1 MKKIKHYRW
10 HMIILVCFIT
20 IINYLDRTAL
30 GVAAPTI
37 MSDLGITKEQYSWV
51 ISAFQLAYTIGQP
64 IMGFFIDTIGL
75 KLGFFI
81 CAMIWGCATM
91 AHALTGSWQGLAV
104 MRGIMGFSEASAI
117 PAGVKT
123 ASTWFPAKERGI
135 ATGVFNM
142 GTSFGAMLAP
152 PLIAWCIMFHSW
164 QFAFLVAGAMALI
177 AAVIWFIFY
186 KDPKDAKGLS
196 EEERAYI
203 ENGQEKHLEST
214 KKEKTSVKN
223 ILKQRNFWGI
233 GIARFLADP
242 AWGTINFWV
251 PIFFV
256 ETLNFSL
263 KEIAMFVWLPFLM
276 ADLGCL
282 ASGFV
287 AKFLNDRGVSLINSR
302 RITFTLGAILMTT
315 IGLVSI
321 VDNPYLAVL
330 LISIGGFSHQLLS
343 TVAATLGADLFKKN
357 EVATAVGMA
366 GACAW
371 SGQLLFNLFIGAF
384 VSIIGF
390 GPFFIAL
397 AIFDLIGAAALWLLI
412 RDNNTTEKPV
422 SSDSMTLSKAH

>member
-1 MKKIKHYRW
+1 MKTIKHYRW
-10 HMIILVCFIT
+10 HMILLVCFIT
-20 IINYLDRTAL
+20 IINYFDRTAL

-37 MSDLGITKEQYSWV
+37 MKELDITKEQYSWV
-51 ISAFQLAYTIGQP
+51 VSAFQLAYTIGQP
-64 IMGFFIDTIGL
+64 VMGYFIDTIGL

-81 CAMIWGCATM
+81 CAIVWGLATL
-91 AHALTGSWQGLAV
+91 AHSLTGSWQGLAF
-104 MRGIMGFSEASAI
+104 MRAIMGFSEASAI

-123 ASTWFPAKERGI
+123 AATWFPAKERGI

-152 PLIAWCIMFHSW
+152 PLIAWCILFHSW
-164 QFAFLVAGAMALI
+164 QFAFLVAGGLAI
-177 AAVIWFIFY
+177 VAAFIWLIFY
-186 KDPKDAKGLS
+186 KDPKEAKRLS
-196 EEERAYI
+196 AEERAYI
-203 ENGQEKHLEST
+203 EGGQEKHLHTEQ
-214 KKEKTSVKN
+214 KEKTSKLA

-233 GIARFLADP
+233 GLSRFLADP

-256 ETLNFSL
+256 ETLHFSL

-287 AKFLNDRGVSLINSR
+287 AKFLNDRGIGLINSR
-302 RITFTLGAILMTT
+302 RITFTLGAVLMTT

-321 VDNPYLAVL
+321 VQNPYVAVL

-343 TVAATLGADLFKKN
+343 TVAATLGADLFRKD

-371 SGQLLFNLFIGAF
+371 SGQLIFNLFIGAF

-390 GPFFIAL
+390 GPFFVAL
-397 AIFDLIGAAALWLLI
+397 AVFDLIGAAALWILI
-412 RDNNTTEKPV
+412 KEPKEPGEPDAGLAV
-422 SSDSMTLSKAH
+422 SQ

>member
-1 MKKIKHYRW
+1 MKTIKHYRW
-10 HMIILVCFIT
+10 HMILLVCFIT

-37 MSDLGITKEQYSWV
+37 MKELDITKEQYSWV
-51 ISAFQLAYTIGQP
+51 VSAFQLAYTIGQP
-64 IMGFFIDTIGL
+64 VMGYFIDTIGL

-81 CAMIWGCATM
+81 CAIVWGLATL
-91 AHALTGSWQGLAV
+91 AHSLTGSWQGLAF
-104 MRGIMGFSEASAI
+104 MRAIMGFSEASAI

-123 ASTWFPAKERGI
+123 AATWFPAKERGI

-152 PLIAWCIMFHSW
+152 PLIAWCILFHSW
-164 QFAFLVAGAMALI
+164 QFAFLVAGGLAI
-177 AAVIWFIFY
+177 VAAFIWLIFY
-186 KDPKDAKGLS
+186 KDPKEAKRLS
-196 EEERAYI
+196 AEERTYI
-203 ENGQEKHLEST
+203 EGGQEKHLHTEQ
-214 KKEKTSVKN
+214 KEKTSKLA

-233 GIARFLADP
+233 GLSRFLADP

-256 ETLNFSL
+256 ETLHFSL

-287 AKFLNDRGVSLINSR
+287 AKFLNDRGIGLINSR
-302 RITFTLGAILMTT
+302 RITFTLGAVLMTT

-321 VDNPYLAVL
+321 VQNPYVAVL

-343 TVAATLGADLFKKN
+343 TVAATLGADLFRKD

-371 SGQLLFNLFIGAF
+371 SGQLIFNLFIGAF

-390 GPFFIAL
+390 GPFFVAL
-397 AIFDLIGAAALWLLI
+397 AVFDLIGAAALWILI
-412 RDNNTTEKPV
+412 KEPKEPGEPDAGLAV
-422 SSDSMTLSKAH
+422 SQ

>member
-1 MKKIKHYRW
+1 MKTIKHYRW

-37 MSDLGITKEQYSWV
+37 MEALDISKEQYSWIV
-51 ISAFQLAYTIGQP
+51 SAFQLAYTIGQP
-64 IMGFFIDTIGL
+64 VMGYFIDTIGL

-81 CAMIWGCATM
+81 CAIVWGLATL
-91 AHALTGSWQGLAV
+91 AHSLTGSWQGLAF
-104 MRGIMGFSEASAI
+104 MRAIMGFSEASAI

-123 ASTWFPAKERGI
+123 AATWFPAKERGI

-152 PLIAWCIMFHSW
+152 PLIAWCILFHSW
-164 QFAFLVAGAMALI
+164 QFAFLVAGGLAI
-177 AAVIWFIFY
+177 VAAFIWLIFY
-186 KDPKDAKGLS
+186 KDPKEAKRLS
-196 EEERAYI
+196 ADERAYI
-203 ENGQEKHLEST
+203 EGGQEKHLHAEQ
-214 KKEKTSVKN
+214 KEKTSKLA

-233 GIARFLADP
+233 GLSRFLADP

-256 ETLNFSL
+256 ETLHFSL

-287 AKFLNDRGVSLINSR
+287 AKFLNDRGIGLINSR
-302 RITFTLGAILMTT
+302 RITFTLGAVLMTT

-321 VDNPYLAVL
+321 VQNPYVAVM

-343 TVAATLGADLFKKN
+343 TVAATLGADLFRKD

-371 SGQLLFNLFIGAF
+371 SGQLIFNLFIGAF

-390 GPFFIAL
+390 GPFFVAL
-397 AIFDLIGAAALWLLI
+397 AVFDLIGAAALWILI
-412 RDNNTTEKPV
+412 RERKDNDEGEAGL
-422 SSDSMTLSKAH
+422 D

>member
-1 MKKIKHYRW
+1 MKTIKHYRW
-10 HMIILVCFIT
+10 HMILLVCFIT

-37 MSDLGITKEQYSWV
+37 MKELDITKEQYSWV
-51 ISAFQLAYTIGQP
+51 VSAFQLAYTIGQP
-64 IMGFFIDTIGL
+64 VMGYFIDTIGL

-81 CAMIWGCATM
+81 CAIVWGLATL
-91 AHALTGSWQGLAV
+91 AHSLTGSWQGLAF
-104 MRGIMGFSEASAI
+104 MRAIMGFSEASAI

-123 ASTWFPAKERGI
+123 AATWFPARERGI

-142 GTSFGAMLAP
+142 GSSFGAMLAP
-152 PLIAWCIMFHSW
+152 PLIAWCILFHSW
-164 QFAFLVAGAMALI
+164 QFAFLVAGGLAI
-177 AAVIWFIFY
+177 VAAFIWFIFY
-186 KDPKDAKGLS
+186 KDPKEAKRLS
-196 EEERAYI
+196 AEERAYI
-203 ENGQEKHLEST
+203 EGGQEKHLHTEQ
-214 KKEKTSVKN
+214 KEKTSKLA

-233 GIARFLADP
+233 GLSRFLANP

-256 ETLNFSL
+256 ETLHFSL

-287 AKFLNDRGVSLINSR
+287 AKFLNDRGIGLINSR
-302 RITFTLGAILMTT
+302 RITFTLGAVLMTT

-321 VDNPYLAVL
+321 VQNPYVAVL

-343 TVAATLGADLFKKN
+343 TVAATLGADLFRKD

-371 SGQLLFNLFIGAF
+371 SGQLIFNLFIGAF

-390 GPFFIAL
+390 GPFFVAL
-397 AIFDLIGAAALWLLI
+397 AVFDLIGAAALWILI
-412 RDNNTTEKPV
+412 KEPKEPGEPDAGLAV
-422 SSDSMTLSKAH
+422 SQ

>member
-1 MKKIKHYRW
+1 MKTIKHYRW
-10 HMIILVCFIT
+10 HMILLVCFIT

-37 MSDLGITKEQYSWV
+37 MKELDITKEQYSWIV
-51 ISAFQLAYTIGQP
+51 SAFQLAYTIGQP
-64 IMGFFIDTIGL
+64 VMGYFIDTIGL

-81 CAMIWGCATM
+81 CAIVWGLATL
-91 AHALTGSWQGLAV
+91 AHSLTGSWQGLAF
-104 MRGIMGFSEASAI
+104 MRAIMGFSEASAI

-123 ASTWFPAKERGI
+123 AATWFPAKERGI

-152 PLIAWCIMFHSW
+152 PLIAWCILFHSW
-164 QFAFLVAGAMALI
+164 QFAFLVAGGLAI
-177 AAVIWFIFY
+177 VAAFIWLIFY
-186 KDPKDAKGLS
+186 KDPKEAKRLS
-196 EEERAYI
+196 AEERAYI
-203 ENGQEKHLEST
+203 EGGQEKHLHTEQ
-214 KKEKTSVKN
+214 KEKTSKLA

-233 GIARFLADP
+233 GLSRFLADP

-256 ETLNFSL
+256 ETLHFSL

-287 AKFLNDRGVSLINSR
+287 AKFLNDRGIGLINSR
-302 RITFTLGAILMTT
+302 RITFTLGAVLMTT

-321 VDNPYLAVL
+321 VQNPYVVVL

-343 TVAATLGADLFKKN
+343 TVAATLGADLFRKD

-371 SGQLLFNLFIGAF
+371 SGQLIFNLFIGAF

-390 GPFFIAL
+390 GPFFVAL
-397 AIFDLIGAAALWLLI
+397 AVFDLIGAAALWILI
-412 RDNNTTEKPV
+412 KEPKEPGEPDAGLAV
-422 SSDSMTLSKAH
+422 SQ

>member
-1 MKKIKHYRW
+1 MKTIKHYRW
-10 HMIILVCFIT
+10 HMILLVCFIT

-37 MSDLGITKEQYSWV
+37 MKELDITKEQYSWV
-51 ISAFQLAYTIGQP
+51 VSAFQLAYTIGQP
-64 IMGFFIDTIGL
+64 VMGYFIDTIGL

-81 CAMIWGCATM
+81 CAIVWGLATL
-91 AHALTGSWQGLAV
+91 AHSLTGSWQGLAF
-104 MRGIMGFSEASAI
+104 MRAIMGFSEASAI

-123 ASTWFPAKERGI
+123 AATWFPARERGI

-152 PLIAWCIMFHSW
+152 PLIAWCILFHSW
-164 QFAFLVAGAMALI
+164 QFAFLVAGGLAI
-177 AAVIWFIFY
+177 VAAFIWFIFY
-186 KDPKDAKGLS
+186 KDPKEAKRLS
-196 EEERAYI
+196 AEERAYI
-203 ENGQEKHLEST
+203 EGGQEKHLHTEQ
-214 KKEKTSVKN
+214 KEKTSKLA

-233 GIARFLADP
+233 GLSRFLADP

-256 ETLNFSL
+256 ETLHFSL

-287 AKFLNDRGVSLINSR
+287 AKFLNDHGIGLINSR
-302 RITFTLGAILMTT
+302 RITFTLGAVLMTT

-321 VDNPYLAVL
+321 VQNPYVAVL

-343 TVAATLGADLFKKN
+343 TVAATLGADLFRKD

-371 SGQLLFNLFIGAF
+371 SGQLIFNLFIGAF

-390 GPFFIAL
+390 GPFFVAL
-397 AIFDLIGAAALWLLI
+397 AVFDLIGAAALWILI
-412 RDNNTTEKPV
+412 KEPKEPGEPDAGLAV
-422 SSDSMTLSKAH
+422 SQ

>member
-1 MKKIKHYRW
+1 MKTIKHYRW

-37 MSDLGITKEQYSWV
+37 MEALDISKEQYSWIV
-51 ISAFQLAYTIGQP
+51 SAFQLAYTIGQP
-64 IMGFFIDTIGL
+64 VMGYFIDTIGL

-81 CAMIWGCATM
+81 CAIVWGLATL
-91 AHALTGSWQGLAV
+91 AHSLTGSWQGLAF
-104 MRGIMGFSEASAI
+104 MRAIMGFSEASAI

-123 ASTWFPAKERGI
+123 AATWFPAKERGI

-152 PLIAWCIMFHSW
+152 PLIAWCILFHSW
-164 QFAFLVAGAMALI
+164 QFAFLVAGALAI
-177 AAVIWFIFY
+177 VAAFIWLIFY
-186 KDPKDAKGLS
+186 NDPKDAKRLS
-196 EEERAYI
+196 AEERAYI
-203 ENGQEKHLEST
+203 EGGQEKHLHTEQ
-214 KKEKTSVKN
+214 KEKTSKLA

-233 GIARFLADP
+233 GLSRFLADP

-256 ETLNFSL
+256 ETLHFSL

-287 AKFLNDRGVSLINSR
+287 AKFLNDRGIGLINSR
-302 RITFTLGAILMTT
+302 RITFTLGAVLMTT

-321 VDNPYLAVL
+321 VQNPYVAVM

-343 TVAATLGADLFKKN
+343 TVAATLGADLFRKD

-371 SGQLLFNLFIGAF
+371 SGQLIFNLFIGAF

-390 GPFFIAL
+390 GPFFVAL
-397 AIFDLIGAAALWLLI
+397 AVFDLIGAAALWILI
-412 RDNNTTEKPV
+412 RERKDNDEGEAGLAA
-422 SSDSMTLSKAH
+422 SH

>member
-1 MKKIKHYRW
+1 MKTIKHYRW
-10 HMIILVCFIT
+10 HMILLVCFIT

-37 MSDLGITKEQYSWV
+37 MKELDITKEQYSWV
-51 ISAFQLAYTIGQP
+51 VSAFQLAYTIGQP
-64 IMGFFIDTIGL
+64 VMGFLIDTIGL

-81 CAMIWGCATM
+81 CAIVWGLATLG
-91 AHALTGSWQGLAV
+91 HSLTGSWQGLAF
-104 MRGIMGFSEASAI
+104 MRAIMGFSEASAI

-123 ASTWFPAKERGI
+123 AATWFPARERGI

-152 PLIAWCIMFHSW
+152 PLIAWCILFHSW
-164 QFAFLVAGAMALI
+164 QFAFLVAGGLAI
-177 AAVIWFIFY
+177 VAAFIWLIFY
-186 KDPKDAKGLS
+186 KDPKEAKRLS
-196 EEERAYI
+196 AEERAYI
-203 ENGQEKHLEST
+203 ESGQEKHLHTEQ
-214 KKEKTSVKN
+214 KEKTSKLA

-233 GIARFLADP
+233 GISRFLADP

-256 ETLNFSL
+256 ETLHFSL

-287 AKFLNDRGVSLINSR
+287 AKFLNDRGIGLINSR
-302 RITFTLGAILMTT
+302 RITFTIGAVLMTT

-321 VDNPYLAVL
+321 VENPYVAVL

-343 TVAATLGADLFKKN
+343 TVAATLGADLFRKD

-371 SGQLLFNLFIGAF
+371 SGQLIFNLFIGAF

-390 GPFFIAL
+390 GPFFVAL
-397 AIFDLIGAAALWLLI
+397 AVFDLLGAAALWILI
-412 RDNNTTEKPV
+412 RERKDAGDAGLAVAP
-422 SSDSMTLSKAH
+422 

>member
-1 MKKIKHYRW
+1 MKTIKHYRW

-37 MSDLGITKEQYSWV
+37 MEALDISKEQYSWIV
-51 ISAFQLAYTIGQP
+51 SAFQLAYTIGQP
-64 IMGFFIDTIGL
+64 VMGYFIDTIGL

-81 CAMIWGCATM
+81 CAIVWGLATL
-91 AHALTGSWQGLAV
+91 AHSLTGSWQGLAG
-104 MRGIMGFSEASAI
+104 MRAIMGFSEASAI

-123 ASTWFPAKERGI
+123 AATWFPAKERGI

-152 PLIAWCIMFHSW
+152 PLIAWCILFHSW
-164 QFAFLVAGAMALI
+164 QFAFLVAGGLAI
-177 AAVIWFIFY
+177 VAAFIWLIFY
-186 KDPKDAKGLS
+186 KDPKEAKRLS
-196 EEERAYI
+196 ADERAYI
-203 ENGQEKHLEST
+203 EDGQEKHLHTEQ
-214 KKEKTSVKN
+214 KEKTSKLA

-233 GIARFLADP
+233 GLSRFLADP

-256 ETLNFSL
+256 ETLHFSL

-287 AKFLNDRGVSLINSR
+287 AKFLNDRGIGLINSR
-302 RITFTLGAILMTT
+302 RITFTLGAVLMTT

-321 VDNPYLAVL
+321 VQNPYVAVL

-343 TVAATLGADLFKKN
+343 TVAATLGADLFRKD

-371 SGQLLFNLFIGAF
+371 SGQLIFNLFIGAF

-390 GPFFIAL
+390 GPFFVAL
-397 AIFDLIGAAALWLLI
+397 AVFDLIGAAALWILI
-412 RDNNTTEKPV
+412 KEPKEPGEPDAGLAV
-422 SSDSMTLSKAH
+422 SQ

>member
-1 MKKIKHYRW
+1 MKTIKHYRW

-37 MSDLGITKEQYSWV
+37 MEALDISKEQYSWIV
-51 ISAFQLAYTIGQP
+51 SAFQLAYTIGQP
-64 IMGFFIDTIGL
+64 VMGYFIDTIGL

-81 CAMIWGCATM
+81 CAIVWGLATL
-91 AHALTGSWQGLAV
+91 AHSLTGSWQGLAG
-104 MRGIMGFSEASAI
+104 MRAIMGFSEASAI

-123 ASTWFPAKERGI
+123 AATWFPAKERGI

-152 PLIAWCIMFHSW
+152 PLIAWCILFHSW
-164 QFAFLVAGAMALI
+164 QFAFLVAGALAI
-177 AAVIWFIFY
+177 VAAFIWLIFY
-186 KDPKDAKGLS
+186 KDPKEAKRLS
-196 EEERAYI
+196 ADERAYI
-203 ENGQEKHLEST
+203 EGGQEKHLHTEQ
-214 KKEKTSVKN
+214 KEKSSKLA

-233 GIARFLADP
+233 GLSRFLADP

-256 ETLNFSL
+256 ETLHFSL

-287 AKFLNDRGVSLINSR
+287 AKFLNDRGIGLINSR
-302 RITFTLGAILMTT
+302 RITFTLGAVLMTT

-321 VDNPYLAVL
+321 VQNPYVAVL

-343 TVAATLGADLFKKN
+343 TVAATLGADLFRKD

-371 SGQLLFNLFIGAF
+371 SGQLIFNLFIGAF

-390 GPFFIAL
+390 GPFFVAL
-397 AIFDLIGAAALWLLI
+397 AVFDLIGAAALWILI
-412 RDNNTTEKPV
+412 KEPKEPGEPDAGLAV
-422 SSDSMTLSKAH
+422 SQ

>member
-1 MKKIKHYRW
+1 MKKLKHYRW
-10 HMIILVCFIT
+10 YIILLVCFIT

-37 MSDLGITKEQYSWV
+37 METTGITKEQYSWIV
-51 ISAFQLAYTIGQP
+51 SAFQFAYTIGQP

-81 CAMIWGCATM
+81 CALIWGLATM
-91 AHALTGSWQGLAV
+91 GHALTGSWQGLAF
-104 MRGIMGFSEASAI
+104 MRGIMGFSEASVI

-152 PLIAWCIMFHSW
+152 PLIAWAILFHSW
-164 QFAFLVAGAMALI
+164 EFAFIIAGILAII
-177 AAVIWFIFY
+177 AAFFWFFLY
-186 KDPKDAKGLS
+186 KDPKDAKRLS
-196 EEERAYI
+196 DEERAYI
-203 ENGQEKHLEST
+203 EDGQEKHLQSSKKEST
-214 KKEKTSVKN
+214 SIKN

-233 GIARFLADP
+233 GISRFLADP

-287 AKFLNDRGVSLINSR
+287 AKFLNDRGISLINSR
-302 RITFTLGAILMTT
+302 RITFTIGAILMTT

-321 VDNPYLAVL
+321 VENPYIAVL

-343 TVAATLGADLFKKN
+343 TVAATLSADLFKKN

-371 SGQLLFNLFIGAF
+371 TGQLIFNLFIGAF
-384 VSIIGF
+384 VGIIGF
-390 GPFFIAL
+390 GPFFVAL
-397 AIFDLIGAAALWLLI
+397 AVFDLIGAAVLWILIKENKEPEETKHDEDSLLA
-412 RDNNTTEKPV
+412 T
-422 SSDSMTLSKAH
+422 S

>member
-1 MKKIKHYRW
+1 MKTIKHYRW

-37 MSDLGITKEQYSWV
+37 MEALDISKEQYSWIV
-51 ISAFQLAYTIGQP
+51 SAFQLAYTIGQP
-64 IMGFFIDTIGL
+64 VMGYFIDTIGL

-81 CAMIWGCATM
+81 CAIVWGLATL
-91 AHALTGSWQGLAV
+91 AHSLTGSWQGLAF
-104 MRGIMGFSEASAI
+104 MRAIMGFSEASAI

-123 ASTWFPAKERGI
+123 AATWFPAKERGI

-152 PLIAWCIMFHSW
+152 PLIAWCILFHSW
-164 QFAFLVAGAMALI
+164 QFAFLVAGALAI
-177 AAVIWFIFY
+177 VAAFIWLIFY
-186 KDPKDAKGLS
+186 KDPKEAKRLS
-196 EEERAYI
+196 ADERAYI
-203 ENGQEKHLEST
+203 EGGQEKHLHAEQ
-214 KKEKTSVKN
+214 KEKTSKLA

-233 GIARFLADP
+233 GLSRFLADP

-256 ETLNFSL
+256 ETLHFSL

-287 AKFLNDRGVSLINSR
+287 AKFLNDRGIGLINSR
-302 RITFTLGAILMTT
+302 RITFTLGAVLMTT

-321 VDNPYLAVL
+321 VQNPYVAVL

-343 TVAATLGADLFKKN
+343 TVAATLGADLFRKD

-371 SGQLLFNLFIGAF
+371 SGQLIFNLFIGAF

-390 GPFFIAL
+390 GPFFVAL
-397 AIFDLIGAAALWLLI
+397 AVFDLIGAAALWILI
-412 RDNNTTEKPV
+412 KEPKEPGEPDAGLAV
-422 SSDSMTLSKAH
+422 SQ

>member
-1 MKKIKHYRW
+1 MKKIKHFRW
-10 HMIILVCFIT
+10 YMILLVCAIT

-37 MSDLGITKEQYSWV
+37 METTGISKEQYSWIV
-51 ISAFQLAYTIGQP
+51 SAFQFAYTIGQP

-75 KLGFFI
+75 RFGFAI
-81 CAMIWGCATM
+81 CAIIWGLATM
-91 AHALTGSWQGLAV
+91 GHALTGTWQGLAF

-117 PAGVKT
+117 PAGIKT

-135 ATGVFNM
+135 AAGVFNM

-152 PLIAWCIMFHSW
+152 PLIAWCILFHSW
-164 QFAFLVAGAMALI
+164 QFAFIISGSLALI
-177 AAVIWFIFY
+177 AAIVWIICY
-186 KDPKDAKGLS
+186 RDPKDSKKLS
-196 EEERAYI
+196 AEEREYI
-203 ENGQEKHLEST
+203 ESGQEKYLETT
-214 KKEKTSVKN
+214 KKEKVSFKV
-223 ILKQRNFWGI
+223 ILTQRNFWGI

-256 ETLNFSL
+256 ETLHFSL

-287 AKFLNDRGVSLINSR
+287 AKFFNDRGITLIKSR
-302 RITFTLGAILMTT
+302 LITFTIGAILMMT
-315 IGLVSI
+315 IGFVSI
-321 VDNPYLAVL
+321 VENPYLAVF

-343 TVAATLGADLFKKN
+343 TVAATLGSDLFKKN

-371 SGQLLFNLFIGAF
+371 TGQLIFNLFIGAF

-397 AIFDLIGAAALWLLI
+397 AFFDVLGAIVLWTFIRERKEQSNSQLIS
-412 RDNNTTEKPV
+412 N
-422 SSDSMTLSKAH
+422 

>member
-1 MKKIKHYRW
+1 MKTIKHYRW
-10 HMIILVCFIT
+10 HMILLVCFIT

-37 MSDLGITKEQYSWV
+37 MKELNITKEQYSWV
-51 ISAFQLAYTIGQP
+51 VSAFQLAYTIGQP
-64 IMGFFIDTIGL
+64 VMGYFIDTIGL

-81 CAMIWGCATM
+81 CAIVWGLATL
-91 AHALTGSWQGLAV
+91 AHSLTGSWQGLAF
-104 MRGIMGFSEASAI
+104 MRAIMGFSEASAI

-123 ASTWFPAKERGI
+123 AATWFPAKERGI

-152 PLIAWCIMFHSW
+152 PLIAWCILFHSW
-164 QFAFLVAGAMALI
+164 QFAFLVAGGLAI
-177 AAVIWFIFY
+177 VAAFIWLIFY
-186 KDPKDAKGLS
+186 KDPKEAKRLS
-196 EEERAYI
+196 AEERAYI
-203 ENGQEKHLEST
+203 EGGQEKHLHTEQ
-214 KKEKTSVKN
+214 KEKTSKLA

-233 GIARFLADP
+233 GLSRFLADP

-256 ETLNFSL
+256 ETLHFSL

-287 AKFLNDRGVSLINSR
+287 AKFLNDRGIGLINSR
-302 RITFTLGAILMTT
+302 RITFTLGAVLMTT

-321 VDNPYLAVL
+321 VQNPYVAVL

-343 TVAATLGADLFKKN
+343 TVAATLGADLFRKD

-371 SGQLLFNLFIGAF
+371 SGQLIFNLFIGAF

-390 GPFFIAL
+390 GPFFVAL
-397 AIFDLIGAAALWLLI
+397 AVFDLIGAAALWILI
-412 RDNNTTEKPV
+412 KEPKEPGEPDAGLAV
-422 SSDSMTLSKAH
+422 SQ

>member
-1 MKKIKHYRW
+1 MKTIKHYRW

-37 MSDLGITKEQYSWV
+37 MEALDISKEQYSWIV
-51 ISAFQLAYTIGQP
+51 SAFQLAYTIGQP
-64 IMGFFIDTIGL
+64 VMGYFIDTIGL

-81 CAMIWGCATM
+81 CAIVWGLATL
-91 AHALTGSWQGLAV
+91 AHSLTGSWQGLAG
-104 MRGIMGFSEASAI
+104 MRAIMGFSEASAI

-123 ASTWFPAKERGI
+123 AATWFPAKERGI

-152 PLIAWCIMFHSW
+152 PLIAWCILFHSW
-164 QFAFLVAGAMALI
+164 QFAFLVAGGLAI
-177 AAVIWFIFY
+177 VAAFIWLIFY
-186 KDPKDAKGLS
+186 KDPKEAKRLS
-196 EEERAYI
+196 ADERAYI
-203 ENGQEKHLEST
+203 EDGQEKHLHTEQ
-214 KKEKTSVKN
+214 KEKTSKLA

-233 GIARFLADP
+233 GLSRFLADP

-256 ETLNFSL
+256 ETLHFSL

-287 AKFLNDRGVSLINSR
+287 AKFLNDRGIGLINSR
-302 RITFTLGAILMTT
+302 RITFTLGAVLMTT

-321 VDNPYLAVL
+321 VQNPYVAVM

-343 TVAATLGADLFKKN
+343 TVAATLGADLFRKD

-371 SGQLLFNLFIGAF
+371 SGQLIFNLFIGAF

-390 GPFFIAL
+390 GPFFVAL
-397 AIFDLIGAAALWLLI
+397 AVFDLIGAAALWILI
-412 RDNNTTEKPV
+412 RERKDNDEGEAGL
-422 SSDSMTLSKAH
+422 D

>member
-1 MKKIKHYRW
+1 MKTIKHYRW
-10 HMIILVCFIT
+10 HMILLVCFIT

-30 GVAAPTI
+30 GVAAPII
-37 MSDLGITKEQYSWV
+37 MKELDITKEQYSWV
-51 ISAFQLAYTIGQP
+51 VSAFQLAYTIGQP
-64 IMGFFIDTIGL
+64 VMGYFIDTIGL
-75 KLGFFI
+75 RLGFFI
-81 CAMIWGCATM
+81 CAIVWGLATL
-91 AHALTGSWQGLAV
+91 AHSLTGSWQGLAF
-104 MRGIMGFSEASAI
+104 MRAIMGFSEASAI

-123 ASTWFPAKERGI
+123 AATWFPAKERGI

-152 PLIAWCIMFHSW
+152 PLIAWCILFHSW
-164 QFAFLVAGAMALI
+164 QFAFLVAGGLAI
-177 AAVIWFIFY
+177 VAAFIWLIFY
-186 KDPKDAKGLS
+186 KDPKEAKRLS
-196 EEERAYI
+196 ADERAYI
-203 ENGQEKHLEST
+203 EGGQEKHLHTEQ
-214 KKEKTSVKN
+214 KEKTSKLA

-233 GIARFLADP
+233 GLSRFLADP

-256 ETLNFSL
+256 ETLHFSL

-287 AKFLNDRGVSLINSR
+287 AKFLNDRGIGLINSR
-302 RITFTLGAILMTT
+302 RITFTLGAVLMTT

-321 VDNPYLAVL
+321 VQNPYVAVL

-343 TVAATLGADLFKKN
+343 TVAATLGADLFRKD

-371 SGQLLFNLFIGAF
+371 SGQLIFNLFIGAF

-390 GPFFIAL
+390 GPFFVAL
-397 AIFDLIGAAALWLLI
+397 AVFDLIGAAALWILI
-412 RDNNTTEKPV
+412 KEPKEPGEPDAGLAV
-422 SSDSMTLSKAH
+422 SQ

>member
-1 MKKIKHYRW
+1 MKTIKHYRW
-10 HMIILVCFIT
+10 HMILLVCFIT

-37 MSDLGITKEQYSWV
+37 MKELDITKEQYSWV
-51 ISAFQLAYTIGQP
+51 VSAFQLAYTIGQP
-64 IMGFFIDTIGL
+64 VMGYFIDTIGL

-81 CAMIWGCATM
+81 CAIVWGLATL
-91 AHALTGSWQGLAV
+91 AHSLTGSWQGLAF
-104 MRGIMGFSEASAI
+104 MRAIMGFSEASAI

-123 ASTWFPAKERGI
+123 AATWFPAKERGI

-152 PLIAWCIMFHSW
+152 PLIAWCILFHSW
-164 QFAFLVAGAMALI
+164 QFAFLVAGGLAI
-177 AAVIWFIFY
+177 VAAFIWLIFY
-186 KDPKDAKGLS
+186 KDPKEAKRLS
-196 EEERAYI
+196 ADERAYI
-203 ENGQEKHLEST
+203 EGGQEKHLHTEQ
-214 KKEKTSVKN
+214 KEKTSKLA

-233 GIARFLADP
+233 GLSRFLADP

-256 ETLNFSL
+256 ETLHFSL

-287 AKFLNDRGVSLINSR
+287 AKFLNDRGIALINSR
-302 RITFTLGAILMTT
+302 RITFTLGAVLMTT

-321 VDNPYLAVL
+321 VQNPYVAVL

-343 TVAATLGADLFKKN
+343 TVAATLGADLFRKD

-371 SGQLLFNLFIGAF
+371 SGQLIFNLFIGAF

-390 GPFFIAL
+390 GPFFVAL
-397 AIFDLIGAAALWLLI
+397 AVFDLIGAAALWILI
-412 RDNNTTEKPV
+412 KEPKEPGEPDAGLAV
-422 SSDSMTLSKAH
+422 SQ

>member
-1 MKKIKHYRW
+1 MKTIKHYRW
-10 HMIILVCFIT
+10 HMILLVCFIT

-37 MSDLGITKEQYSWV
+37 MKELDITKEQYSWV
-51 ISAFQLAYTIGQP
+51 VSAFQLAYTIGQP
-64 IMGFFIDTIGL
+64 VMGYFIDTIGL

-81 CAMIWGCATM
+81 CAIVWGLATL
-91 AHALTGSWQGLAV
+91 AHSLTGSWQGLAF
-104 MRGIMGFSEASAI
+104 MRAIMGFSEASAI
-117 PAGVKT
+117 PTGVKT
-123 ASTWFPAKERGI
+123 AATWFPAKERGI

-152 PLIAWCIMFHSW
+152 PLIAWCILFHSW
-164 QFAFLVAGAMALI
+164 QFAFLVAGGLAI
-177 AAVIWFIFY
+177 VAAFIWLIFY
-186 KDPKDAKGLS
+186 KDPKEAKRLS
-196 EEERAYI
+196 AEERAYI
-203 ENGQEKHLEST
+203 EGGQEKHLHTEQ
-214 KKEKTSVKN
+214 KEKTSKLA

-233 GIARFLADP
+233 GLSRFLADP

-256 ETLNFSL
+256 ETLHFSL

-287 AKFLNDRGVSLINSR
+287 AKFLNDRGIGLINSR
-302 RITFTLGAILMTT
+302 RITFTLGAVLMTT

-321 VDNPYLAVL
+321 VQNPYVAVL

-343 TVAATLGADLFKKN
+343 TVAATLGADLFRKD

-371 SGQLLFNLFIGAF
+371 SGQLIFNLFIGAF

-390 GPFFIAL
+390 GPFFVAL
-397 AIFDLIGAAALWLLI
+397 AVFDLIGASALWILI
-412 RDNNTTEKPV
+412 RERKDNDEGEAGLAA
-422 SSDSMTLSKAH
+422 SH

>member
-1 MKKIKHYRW
+1 MKKIKHFRW
-10 HMIILVCFIT
+10 YMILLVCAIT

-37 MSDLGITKEQYSWV
+37 LETTGITKEQYSWIV
-51 ISAFQLAYTIGQP
+51 SAFQFAYTLGQP

-75 KLGFFI
+75 RAGFAI
-81 CAMIWGCATM
+81 CAVIWGLATM
-91 AHALTGSWQGLAV
+91 GHALTGTWQGLAV
-104 MRGIMGFSEASAI
+104 MRAIMGFSEASAI
-117 PAGVKT
+117 PAGIKT

-135 ATGVFNM
+135 AAGVFNM

-152 PLIAWCIMFHSW
+152 PLIAWCIIFHSW
-164 QFAFLVAGAMALI
+164 QFAFVVSGALALVA
-177 AAVIWFIFY
+177 AVVWFIFY
-186 KDPKDAKGLS
+186 RDPKDSKYLS
-196 EEERAYI
+196 EQERQYI
-203 ENGQEKHLEST
+203 ESGQEKYLDT
-214 KKEKTSVKN
+214 GKKEKVSFKV
-223 ILKQRNFWGI
+223 ILTQRNFWGI

-256 ETLNFSL
+256 ETLHFSL

-287 AKFLNDRGVSLINSR
+287 AKFFNDRGISLINSR
-302 RITFTLGAILMTT
+302 LITFTIGAVIMMT

-321 VDNPYLAVL
+321 VENPYLAVF
-330 LISIGGFSHQLLS
+330 LISLGGFSHQLLS
-343 TVAATLGADLFKKN
+343 TVASTLGGDLFKKN

-371 SGQLLFNLFIGAF
+371 TGQLIFNLFIGAF
-384 VSIIGF
+384 VGIVGF

-397 AIFDLIGAAALWLLI
+397 AFFDIIGAIVLWTFI
-412 RDNNTTEKPV
+412 REKKEPDNQQTVT
-422 SSDSMTLSKAH
+422 S

>member
-1 MKKIKHYRW
+1 MKTIKHYRW
-10 HMIILVCFIT
+10 HMILLVCFIT

-37 MSDLGITKEQYSWV
+37 MKELDITKEQYSWV
-51 ISAFQLAYTIGQP
+51 VSAFQLAYTIGQP
-64 IMGFFIDTIGL
+64 VMGYFIDTIGL

-81 CAMIWGCATM
+81 CAIVWGLATL
-91 AHALTGSWQGLAV
+91 AHSLTGSWQGLAF
-104 MRGIMGFSEASAI
+104 MRAIMGFSEASAI

-123 ASTWFPAKERGI
+123 AATWFPAKERGI

-152 PLIAWCIMFHSW
+152 PLIAWCILFHSW
-164 QFAFLVAGAMALI
+164 QFAFLVAGGLAI
-177 AAVIWFIFY
+177 VAAFIWLIFY
-186 KDPKDAKGLS
+186 KDPKEAKRLS
-196 EEERAYI
+196 ADERAYI
-203 ENGQEKHLEST
+203 EGGQEKHLHTEQ
-214 KKEKTSVKN
+214 KEKTSKLA

-233 GIARFLADP
+233 GLSRFLADP

-256 ETLNFSL
+256 ETLHFSL

-287 AKFLNDRGVSLINSR
+287 AKFLNDRGIGLINSR
-302 RITFTLGAILMTT
+302 RITFTLGAVLMTT

-321 VDNPYLAVL
+321 VQNPYVAVL

-343 TVAATLGADLFKKN
+343 TVAATLGADLFRKD

-371 SGQLLFNLFIGAF
+371 SGQLIFNLFIGAF

-390 GPFFIAL
+390 GPFFVAL
-397 AIFDLIGAAALWLLI
+397 AVFDLIGAAALWILI
-412 RDNNTTEKPV
+412 RERKEADEGVVNQYKHN
-422 SSDSMTLSKAH
+422 

>member
-1 MKKIKHYRW
+1 MKTIRHYRW
-10 HMIILVCFIT
+10 HMILLVCFIT

-37 MSDLGITKEQYSWV
+37 MKELDISKEHYSWV
-51 ISAFQLAYTIGQP
+51 VSAFQLAYTIGQP
-64 IMGFFIDTIGL
+64 IVGYVIDTIGL
-75 KLGFFI
+75 KLGFFL
-81 CAMIWGCATM
+81 CAMIWGVATLM
-91 AHALTGSWQGLAV
+91 HSLMGSWQGLAAV
-104 MRGIMGFSEASAI
+104 RAIMGFSEASAI

-152 PLIAWCIMFHSW
+152 PLIAWCILFHSW
-164 QFAFLVAGAMALI
+164 QFAFIVAGILAIL
-177 AAVIWFIFY
+177 AAFVWLFFY
-186 KDPKDAKGLS
+186 KDPKEAKRLS
-196 EEERAYI
+196 AEERAYI
-203 ENGQEKHLEST
+203 ESGQEKHLHTT
-214 KKEKTSVKN
+214 KKAKTSLVR

-233 GIARFLADP
+233 GISRFLADP

-256 ETLNFSL
+256 ETLHFSL

-287 AKFLNDRGVSLINSR
+287 AKFLNDRGISLINSR
-302 RITFTLGAILMTT
+302 RITFTIGAVLMTT
-315 IGLVSI
+315 IGLVS
-321 VDNPYLAVL
+321 VVENPYVAVL

-343 TVAATLGADLFKKN
+343 TVASTLGADLFRKN

-371 SGQLLFNLFIGAF
+371 SGQLIFNLFIGAF

-390 GPFFIAL
+390 GPFFVAL
-397 AIFDLIGAAALWLLI
+397 AVFDLIGAAALWGLI
-412 RDNNTTEKPV
+412 RERKEVDEGEAGLAA
-422 SSDSMTLSKAH
+422 SH

>member
-1 MKKIKHYRW
+1 MKTIKHYRW
-10 HMIILVCFIT
+10 HMILLVCFIT

-37 MSDLGITKEQYSWV
+37 MKELDITKEQYSWV
-51 ISAFQLAYTIGQP
+51 VSAFQLAYTIGQP
-64 IMGFFIDTIGL
+64 VMCYFIDTIGL

-81 CAMIWGCATM
+81 CAIVWGLATL
-91 AHALTGSWQGLAV
+91 AHSLTGSWQGLAF
-104 MRGIMGFSEASAI
+104 MRAIMGFSEASAI

-123 ASTWFPAKERGI
+123 AATWFPAKERGI

-152 PLIAWCIMFHSW
+152 PLIAWCILFHSW
-164 QFAFLVAGAMALI
+164 QFAFLVAGGLAI
-177 AAVIWFIFY
+177 VAAFIWLIFY
-186 KDPKDAKGLS
+186 KDPKEAKRLS
-196 EEERAYI
+196 AEERAYI
-203 ENGQEKHLEST
+203 EGGQEKHLHTEQ
-214 KKEKTSVKN
+214 KEKTSKLA

-233 GIARFLADP
+233 GLSRFLADP

-256 ETLNFSL
+256 ETLHFSL

-287 AKFLNDRGVSLINSR
+287 AKFLNDRGIGLINSR
-302 RITFTLGAILMTT
+302 RITFTLGAVLMTT

-321 VDNPYLAVL
+321 VQNPYVAVL

-343 TVAATLGADLFKKN
+343 TVAATLGADLFRKD

-371 SGQLLFNLFIGAF
+371 SGQLIFNLFIGAF

-390 GPFFIAL
+390 GPFFVAL
-397 AIFDLIGAAALWLLI
+397 AVFDLIGAAALWILI
-412 RDNNTTEKPV
+412 KEPKEPGEPDAGLAV
-422 SSDSMTLSKAH
+422 SQ

>member
-1 MKKIKHYRW
+1 MKTIRHYRW
-10 HMIILVCFIT
+10 HMILLVCFIT

-37 MSDLGITKEQYSWV
+37 MKELDISKEHYSWV
-51 ISAFQLAYTIGQP
+51 VSAFQLAYTIGQP
-64 IMGFFIDTIGL
+64 IVGYVIDTIGL
-75 KLGFFI
+75 KLGFFL
-81 CAMIWGCATM
+81 CAMIWGVATLM
-91 AHALTGSWQGLAV
+91 HSLMGSWQGLAA
-104 MRGIMGFSEASAI
+104 MRAIMGFSEASAI

-152 PLIAWCIMFHSW
+152 PLIAWCILFHSW
-164 QFAFLVAGAMALI
+164 QFAFIVAGILAIL
-177 AAVIWFIFY
+177 AAFVWLFFY
-186 KDPKDAKGLS
+186 KDPKEAKRLS
-196 EEERAYI
+196 AEERAYI
-203 ENGQEKHLEST
+203 ESGQEKHLHT
-214 KKEKTSVKN
+214 TRKEKTSLVR

-233 GIARFLADP
+233 GISRFLADP

-256 ETLNFSL
+256 ETLHFSL

-287 AKFLNDRGVSLINSR
+287 AKFLNDRGISLINSR
-302 RITFTLGAILMTT
+302 RITFTIGAVLMTT
-315 IGLVSI
+315 IGLVS
-321 VDNPYLAVL
+321 VVENPYVAVL

-343 TVAATLGADLFKKN
+343 TVASTLGADLFRKN

-371 SGQLLFNLFIGAF
+371 SGQLIFNLFIGAF

-390 GPFFIAL
+390 GPFFVAL
-397 AIFDLIGAAALWLLI
+397 AVFDLIGAAALWGLI
-412 RDNNTTEKPV
+412 RERKEADNATVNQYK
-422 SSDSMTLSKAH
+422 

>member
-1 MKKIKHYRW
+1 MKTIKHYRW

-37 MSDLGITKEQYSWV
+37 MEALDISKEQYSWIV
-51 ISAFQLAYTIGQP
+51 SAFQLAYTIGLP
-64 IMGFFIDTIGL
+64 VMGYFIDTIGL

-81 CAMIWGCATM
+81 CAIVWGLATL
-91 AHALTGSWQGLAV
+91 AHSLTGSWQGLAF
-104 MRGIMGFSEASAI
+104 MRAIMGFSEASAI

-123 ASTWFPAKERGI
+123 AATWFPAKERGI

-152 PLIAWCIMFHSW
+152 PLIAWCILFHSW
-164 QFAFLVAGAMALI
+164 QFAFVVAGALAI
-177 AAVIWFIFY
+177 VAAFIWLIFY
-186 KDPKDAKGLS
+186 NDPKDAKRLS
-196 EEERAYI
+196 ADERAYI
-203 ENGQEKHLEST
+203 EGGQEKHLHAEQ
-214 KKEKTSVKN
+214 KEKTSKLA

-233 GIARFLADP
+233 GLSRFLADP

-256 ETLNFSL
+256 ETLHFSL

-287 AKFLNDRGVSLINSR
+287 AKFLNDRGIGLINSR
-302 RITFTLGAILMTT
+302 RITFTLGAVLMTT

-321 VDNPYLAVL
+321 VQNPYVAVL

-343 TVAATLGADLFKKN
+343 TVAATLGADLFRKD

-371 SGQLLFNLFIGAF
+371 SGQLIFNLFIGAF

-390 GPFFIAL
+390 GPFFVAL
-397 AIFDLIGAAALWLLI
+397 AVFDLIGAAALWILI
-412 RDNNTTEKPV
+412 KEPKEPGEPDAGLAV
-422 SSDSMTLSKAH
+422 SQ

>member
-1 MKKIKHYRW
+1 MKKLKHYRW
-10 HMIILVCFIT
+10 YIILLVCFIN

-37 MSDLGITKEQYSWV
+37 METTGITKEQYSWIV
-51 ISAFQLAYTIGQP
+51 SAFQFAYTIGQP

-81 CAMIWGCATM
+81 CALIWGLATM
-91 AHALTGSWQGLAV
+91 GHALTGSWQGLAF
-104 MRGIMGFSEASAI
+104 MRGIMGFSEASVI

-152 PLIAWCIMFHSW
+152 PLIAWAILFHSW
-164 QFAFLVAGAMALI
+164 EFAFIIAGILAII
-177 AAVIWFIFY
+177 AAFFWFFLY
-186 KDPKDAKGLS
+186 KDPKDAKRLS
-196 EEERAYI
+196 DEERAYI
-203 ENGQEKHLEST
+203 EDGQEKHLQSSKKEST
-214 KKEKTSVKN
+214 SIKN

-233 GIARFLADP
+233 GISRFLADP

-287 AKFLNDRGVSLINSR
+287 AKFLNDRGISLINSR
-302 RITFTLGAILMTT
+302 RITFTIGAILMTT

-321 VDNPYLAVL
+321 VENPYIAVL

-343 TVAATLGADLFKKN
+343 TVAATLSADLFKKN

-371 SGQLLFNLFIGAF
+371 TGQLIFNLFIGAF
-384 VSIIGF
+384 VGIIGF
-390 GPFFIAL
+390 GPFFVAL
-397 AIFDLIGAAALWLLI
+397 AVFDLIGAAILWILIKENKEPEETKHDEDSLLA
-412 RDNNTTEKPV
+412 T
-422 SSDSMTLSKAH
+422 S

>member
-1 MKKIKHYRW
+1 MKTIKHYRW

-37 MSDLGITKEQYSWV
+37 MEALDISKEQYSWIV
-51 ISAFQLAYTIGQP
+51 SAFQLAYTIGQP
-64 IMGFFIDTIGL
+64 VMGYFIDTIGL

-81 CAMIWGCATM
+81 CAIVWGLATL
-91 AHALTGSWQGLAV
+91 AHSLTGSWQGLAF
-104 MRGIMGFSEASAI
+104 MRAIMGFSEASAI

-123 ASTWFPAKERGI
+123 AATWFPAKERGI

-152 PLIAWCIMFHSW
+152 PLIAWCILFHSW
-164 QFAFLVAGAMALI
+164 QFAFLVAGGLAI
-177 AAVIWFIFY
+177 VAAFIWLIFY
-186 KDPKDAKGLS
+186 KDPKEAKRLS
-196 EEERAYI
+196 ADERAYI
-203 ENGQEKHLEST
+203 EDGQEKHLHTEQ
-214 KKEKTSVKN
+214 KEKTSKLA

-233 GIARFLADP
+233 GLSRFLADP

-256 ETLNFSL
+256 ETLHFSL

-287 AKFLNDRGVSLINSR
+287 AKFLNDRGIGLINSR
-302 RITFTLGAILMTT
+302 RITFTLGAVLMTT

-321 VDNPYLAVL
+321 VQNPYVAVL

-343 TVAATLGADLFKKN
+343 TVAATLGADLFRKD

-371 SGQLLFNLFIGAF
+371 SGQLIFNLFIGAF

-390 GPFFIAL
+390 GPFFVAL
-397 AIFDLIGAAALWLLI
+397 AVFDLIGAAALWILI
-412 RDNNTTEKPV
+412 KEPKEPGEPDAGLAV
-422 SSDSMTLSKAH
+422 SQ